1 MDDQEY
7 LSAHFAHLQQAAFE
21 SAIASGSLDVME
33 PEQQVPLGRMY
44 RQYAKADAIQQEEYA
59 LAARLGSS
67 DLATS
72 PIPRLRPA
80 D

>member
-1 MDDQEY
+1 
-7 LSAHFAHLQQAAFE
+7 
-21 SAIASGSLDVME
+21 ME

-80 D
+80 DWLDRRLGEIWMARPSSGP